1 MADPFA
7 GVAGA
12 FLARSNFDASR
23 ARLNCHSSSKIIPRL
38 ERTEPG
44 TLINS
49 MNSEQEKSYRRVAI
63 ITEVPPGSGIQVT
76 IDHEDIALFNQAG
89 EFFAVNDLC
98 PHRGAPLNEGFL
110 DQGKVFCPL
119 HCFDFDLKTGACGMA
134 PHLSVATYPTKTE
147 NGDVFILY

>member
-1 MADPFA
+1 M
-7 GVAGA
+7 
-12 FLARSNFDASR
+12 S
-23 ARLNCHSSSKIIPRL
+23 
-38 ERTEPG
+38 
-44 TLINS
+44 
-49 MNSEQEKSYRRVAI
+49 SEQEKSYHRVAT